1 MTKALLVIAKRPE
14 PGQTKT
20 RLSPPLT
27 PQQATRLYECF
38 LRDTLALVT
47 AVPHVTRFILY
58 APANESAYFARLGPH
73 FELLA
78 QQGSNLGER
87 LDNALT
93 DCLNNGFQQVVI
105 MNSDGP
111 TLPPAYLAQAFQYLD
126 QTEAVFGP
134 AEDGGYYLVGL
145 TRPQP
150 ALFRRVQMSTPTVLQ
165 DTLKL
170 ARQRGVEAS
179 LLPAWYDVD
188 AIDGLHRLWRDLQ
201 SQPPEM
207 THFTRAYLA
216 ELVQQGFLAE
226 VGIWYSD

>member
-1 MTKALLVIAKRPE
+1 MQKALLVITKRPE

-27 PQQATRLYECF
+27 PHQAARLYECF

-47 AVPHVTRFILY
+47 AVPNVTRFILY
-58 APANESAYFARLGPH
+58 APRNEKAYFAQLEPH

-78 QQGSNLGER
+78 QQGSNLSER

-93 DCLNNGFQQVVI
+93 HCLRDGFRQVVI

-111 TLPPAYLAQAFQYLD
+111 TLPPAYLAQAFQLLD
-126 QTEAVFGP
+126 QTEVVFGP
-134 AEDGGYYLVGL
+134 SEDGGYYLVGL

-150 ALFRRVQMSTPTVLQ
+150 ALFRKVQMSTPTVLE
-165 DTLKL
+165 DTLAL
-170 ARQRGVEAS
+170 ARQHGLEVS

-188 AIDGLHRLWRDLQ
+188 TIDDLRRLWNGLQ
-201 SQPPEM
+201 SQPPEVA
-207 THFTRAYLA
+207 HFTRVYLN
-216 ELVQQGFLAE
+216 ELVRQGFLAAN
-226 VGIWYSD
+226 ISSY